1 MMFGPPDKA
10 SQHSD
15 TSTKWKIKR
24 FSNDEL
30 RQKFVDAT
38 VPQAQFLGLTIP
50 DPGMKQNASGHWEY
64 SAIDWDEFKQVLA
77 GNGPC
82 NRDRLAARRKA
93 HDEGAW
99 VREAALA
106 YAEKRRQRAGR
117 ASRRIGRQPMATP
130 NTPLWEVFIRSRNGL
145 AHKHVGS
152 LHASDA
158 TLALQAARD
167 IYTRRGEGLSIWVVP
182 SNAITASDPSEK
194 GMMFEPAESKIYRHP
209 TFYDVPDEVG
219 HM

>member
-1 MMFGPPDKA
+1 M
-10 SQHSD
+10 
-15 TSTKWKIKR
+15 T
-24 FSNDEL
+24 
-30 RQKFVDAT
+30 
-38 VPQAQFLGLTIP
+38 
-50 DPGMKQNASGHWEY
+50 
-64 SAIDWDEFKQVLA
+64 
-77 GNGPC
+77 
-82 NRDRLAARRKA
+82 
-93 HDEGAW
+93 
-99 VREAALA
+99 
-106 YAEKRRQRAGR
+106 
-117 ASRRIGRQPMATP
+117 TP

-182 SNAITASDPSEK
+182 SGAITASDPSDK

-219 HM
+219 HMGAASHGEETLRFENRHCEPTGRRKAPPDDRLREAIHNPK